1 MDWISRVFY
10 STRIIYADDSIENV
24 VLTKQV
30 SENDEIRVI
39 ENNKIL
45 FITKSDDVGEF
56 FIEGKIKTNKRE
68 LLFKQKV
75 MFLPSWTNDIVS
87 YNTENYRILKL
98 NKKNKI
104 YIHLSVPKKY
114 VTTSTDNGTIHETE
128 ERMIY

>member
-1 MDWISRVFY
+1 MDWISRVFS

-87 YNTENYRILKL
+87 YNTENHRILKL
-98 NKKNKI
+98 NKKIKFI
-104 YIHLSVPKKY
+104 FIFPFLKS
-114 VTTSTDNGTIHETE
+114 
-128 ERMIY
+128 M